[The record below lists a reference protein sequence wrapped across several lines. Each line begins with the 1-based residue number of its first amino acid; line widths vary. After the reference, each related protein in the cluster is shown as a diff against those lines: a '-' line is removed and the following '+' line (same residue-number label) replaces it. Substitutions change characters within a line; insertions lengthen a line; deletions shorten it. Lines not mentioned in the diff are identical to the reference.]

1 MKRPYLSALL
11 IGALT
16 VASVGSLTSCKE
28 YDGDISDLKEQVERA
43 ALKTDLETLQ
53 ATVRNVQ
60 TADSIAAA
68 NAKKAIETLNA
79 HDLTQMEN
87 SIKDNAQKVADAIE
101 STNTQIQN
109 LKKENEKAVEE
120 AAAKINESLKAQ
132 MEKWGG
138 ALDNYYTAKQINEKL
153 DALAEAV
160 NKATDEQLADLKKT
174 VESYKTNI
182 NALYSAVTSVSL
194 YINSEESTETA
205 WQLTFPSGKVAQ
217 DYDFGK
223 KEVNNDTIFTA
234 TPIVSYKKD
243 TPINLPTKLTVRVN
257 PVNAALT
264 TDMIK
269 LVDSEG
275 NTLDDI
281 IQVKSVEKRSGLL
294 LKTKASQG
302 TGLWDV
308 YFQVKDGV
316 DASKAERKSGSN
328 YIAYAFAVNN
338 TASKVDTTAISSA
351 DAASRYVVSAYDLTL
366 RGAGEYSKASSLG
379 DITVATE
386 SEPETKKK
394 LSELKPQQS
403 KTELLGVQNG
413 ENILLD
419 LSALKNKAEKFYVA
433 VDYSGVVYDSNMS
446 EYNAWKSYQYTNMN
460 KVYDVSEANPTIS
473 VTINGQAD
481 DEVQFRIFA
490 VNYDGTLVE
499 NTGKAF
505 RVKVGA
511 VTNIATVEGDLK
523 AAITSST
530 TTGTST
536 YTTSMVTGWLPISQT
551 LMKGAQLPTQLE
563 FTGNDGKS
571 ITASVSYAEDAEG
584 KTTFTPSTTNTDNTK
599 VKYVKFTIPASNA
612 STSNL
617 QYWPDGGTLTAY
629 IKDTASPTINKIKV
643 TLKKVMPT
651 AEDAKK
657 LMSYEWKG
665 GYLVNGTYTAYLA
678 PCSST
683 SSYQAAWTSDL
694 STTTNAVGYTDM
706 SSVIN
711 MDKSVANSFCYI
723 SVENANNSETDTK
736 YTAALTFG
744 KGSSWAM
751 PVPLYK
757 NSVASNLIDNK
768 TIHKSSVIFD
778 FGTISSEKKNST
790 FMSYEVVVD
799 TYNTIFACPLEE
811 SVQKF
816 AWEQAIKSQATTTA
830 AAEMMDVNVITFGTT
845 YNEVTAYADS
855 KATSE
860 SKISLLKYI
869 KATNSANSNFS
880 LSLYDL
886 LYSSGG
892 SQKYLSSDIT
902 AHLYTKGTKNEDFFT
917 VSISGGSSP
926 SITFSPKSSTTQPV
940 SNIESTLEI
949 NLKDAFGHT
958 HTYEVPM
965 LVKTK

>member
-28 YDGDISDLKEQVERA
+28 YDGDISDLKEQVDKA

-53 ATVRNVQ
+53 ATVKNVQ

-194 YINSEESTETA
+194 YINSEESKETD

-379 DITVATE
+379 DITVAAE

-394 LSELKPQQS
+394 LSDLKPQAS
-403 KTELLGVQNG
+403 GTTLGVQNG

-584 KTTFTPSTTNTDNTK
+584 KTTFTPSADTDDNTK

-629 IKDTASPTINKIKV
+629 IKDAASPTINKIKV

-678 PCSST
+678 PSNST
-683 SSYQAAWTSDL
+683 SDYQAAWTSDL
-694 STTTNAVGYTDM
+694 STNTSAVGYTDM

-723 SVENANNSETDTK
+723 SVENAAYNTSDKK
-736 YTAALTFG
+736 YTDALSVGNST
-744 KGSSWAM
+744 KWAM
-751 PVPLYK
+751 PVPLYTS
-757 NSVASNLIDNK
+757 NVASNLIDNK
-768 TIHKSSVIFD
+768 TVHKSSVIFD
-778 FGTISSEKKNST
+778 FGTISSEKKNSS
-790 FMSYEVVVD
+790 FIDYEVVVD

-880 LSLYDL
+880 LSLYEL
-886 LYSSGG
+886 LG
-892 SQKYLSSDIT
+892 SKYLSTGIT

>member
-28 YDGDISDLKEQVERA
+28 YDGDISDLKEQVDKA

-53 ATVRNVQ
+53 ATVKNVQ

-194 YINSEESTETA
+194 YINSEESKETD

-379 DITVATE
+379 DITVAAE

-394 LSELKPQQS
+394 LSDLKPQAS
-403 KTELLGVQNG
+403 GTTLGVQNG

-584 KTTFTPSTTNTDNTK
+584 KTTFTPSADTDDNTK

-629 IKDTASPTINKIKV
+629 IKDAASPTINKIKV

-678 PCSST
+678 PSNST
-683 SSYQAAWTSDL
+683 SDYQAAWTSDL
-694 STTTNAVGYTDM
+694 STNTSAVGYTDM

-723 SVENANNSETDTK
+723 SVENAAYNTSDKK
-736 YTAALTFG
+736 YTDALSVGNST
-744 KGSSWAM
+744 KWAM
-751 PVPLYK
+751 PVPLYTS
-757 NSVASNLIDNK
+757 NVASNLIDNK
-768 TIHKSSVIFD
+768 TVHKSSVIFD
-778 FGTISSEKKNST
+778 FGTISSEKKNGS
-790 FMSYEVVVD
+790 FIDYEVVVD

-880 LSLYDL
+880 LSLYEL
-886 LYSSGG
+886 LG
-892 SQKYLSSDIT
+892 SKYLSTGIT